1 MLIILKPSIFSKQ
14 MTDHPIT
21 DHFTFSEERLRS
33 LIRAIPDWPE
43 PGVTFRDITTLLK
56 DPQGMRMVHGTFA
69 ERYRNSNITH
79 IGALD
84 ARGFLL
90 GAPLAD
96 ALGLPLVIFRKP
108 GKLPAATI
116 REEYT
121 LEYGK
126 AALEVH
132 TDALTEDSHVVLID
146 DLIATGGTLLAANNL
161 VNRLGGHVVEAA
173 AIIDLPILGGSA
185 KLQANGISYFALTTY

>member
-1 MLIILKPSIFSKQ
+1 
-14 MTDHPIT
+14 MTDHS
-21 DHFTFSEERLRS
+21 TFSEEHLRS
-33 LIRAIPDWPE
+33 LIRAVADWPE
-43 PGVTFRDITTLLK
+43 PGVMFRDITTLLK
-56 DPQGMRMVHGTFA
+56 DPQGMRMVHTAFA
-69 ERYRNSNITH
+69 DRYRNSNVTH

-96 ALGLPLVIFRKP
+96 TLGLPLVIFRKP
-108 GKLPAATI
+108 GKLPAETI

-121 LEYGK
+121 LEYGS

-132 TDALTEDSHVVLID
+132 IDSIPEGCRMVLID

-161 VNRLGGHVVEAA
+161 VSRLGGEVVEAA
-173 AIIDLPILGGSA
+173 AIIDLPALGGSK
-185 KLQANGISYFALTTY
+185 KLQEAHIPFFALTSY

>member
-1 MLIILKPSIFSKQ
+1 
-14 MTDHPIT
+14 MTDHS
-21 DHFTFSEERLRS
+21 TFSEEHLRS
-33 LIRAIPDWPE
+33 LIRAVADWPE
-43 PGVTFRDITTLLK
+43 PGVMFRDITTLLK
-56 DPQGMRMVHGTFA
+56 DPQGMRMVHATFA
-69 ERYRNSNITH
+69 DRYRNCDITH

-96 ALGLPLVIFRKP
+96 TLGLPLVIFRKP
-108 GKLPAATI
+108 GKLPAETI

-132 TDALTEDSHVVLID
+132 VDALSEGSRVVLID
-146 DLIATGGTLLAANNL
+146 DLIATGGTLLAANKL
-161 VNRLGGHVVEAA
+161 VSRLGGRVVEAA
-173 AIIDLPILGGSA
+173 AIIDLPELGGSQ
-185 KLQANGISYFALTTY
+185 KLLAADIPFYVLTSY

>member
-1 MLIILKPSIFSKQ
+1 MTNHSKF
-14 MTDHPIT
+14 D
-21 DHFTFSEERLRS
+21 EERLRS
-33 LIRAIPDWPE
+33 LIRAVPDWPE
-43 PGVTFRDITTLLK
+43 AGVMFRDITTLLQ
-56 DPQGMRMVHGTFA
+56 DPQGMRMVHNTFA
-69 ERYRNSNITH
+69 DRYRDQNITH

-108 GKLPAATI
+108 GKLPAETI
-116 REEYT
+116 SVEYT

-132 TDALTEDSHVVLID
+132 KDALTENSRVVLID
-146 DLIATGGTLLAANNL
+146 DLIATGGTLLAANTL
-161 VNRLGGHVVEAA
+161 IERLGGKVIEAA
-173 AIIDLPILGGSA
+173 AIIDLPALGGSA
-185 KLQANGISYFALTTY
+185 KLETAGIPYFALTSY